1 MYVITRD
8 YGFAPNPFPPYCTL
22 ATCKPKIRKN
32 AEVGDYVVGI
42 GSGAKDSK
50 LKNKIIY
57 IMKICEK
64 ITFEEYWKDKRFQ
77 YKKPVMNGSKMQMY
91 GDNIYHIDEST
102 GKIIQ
107 ENSHHSLEDG
117 TVNMLNLEKDL
128 SGKYVL
134 ISNKFWYWGGTGYDL
149 PDIFKNHSEIGRGHI
164 SIIDGSLIQE
174 FECWLSTLGVE
185 GYIYAPWHF
194 RNSFARY
201 DGK

>member
-1 MYVITRD
+1 MYVVTRD

-22 ATCKPKIRKN
+22 ATCKQKIRKN
-32 AEVGDYVVGI
+32 AEVGDYVIGI
-42 GSGAKDSK
+42 GSGAKGSK

-57 IMKICEK
+57 VMKVCEK

-91 GDNIYHIDEST
+91 GDNIYHIDEVT
-102 GKIIQ
+102 GETKQ

-117 TVNMLNLEKDL
+117 TVNVLNLERDL

-134 ISNKFWYWGGTGYDL
+134 ISDKFWYWGGTGYNL
-149 PDIFKNHSEIGRGHI
+149 PGILQKYSDIGRGHL
-164 SIIDGSLIQE
+164 SLTDE
-174 FECWLSTLGVE
+174 SLMRELESWLSTLDVE
-185 GYIYAPWHF
+185 GYIHAPWHF
-194 RNSFARY
+194 RNSFERY